1 MGRGISM
8 NAALDKIMEARKY
21 DGVVVKGQ
29 KAPQPSGNL
38 TTAEHDKARAGLFPA
53 LVGSGK

>member
-1 MGRGISM
+1 M

-29 KAPQPSGNL
+29 KAPQPSENL
-38 TTAEHDKARAGLFPA
+38 TTAEHDQARAGLFPA